1 MACAKLSQPAHIQES
16 DLLHASGCTLN
27 DSGAELIAEALVDNQ
42 TLNTL
47 ELPGTAARD

>member
-1 MACAKLSQPAHIQES
+1 MRRVKPASSHS
-16 DLLHASGCTLN
+16 GCDHRHASGCTLN

-47 ELPGTAARD
+47 ELPGTAASD